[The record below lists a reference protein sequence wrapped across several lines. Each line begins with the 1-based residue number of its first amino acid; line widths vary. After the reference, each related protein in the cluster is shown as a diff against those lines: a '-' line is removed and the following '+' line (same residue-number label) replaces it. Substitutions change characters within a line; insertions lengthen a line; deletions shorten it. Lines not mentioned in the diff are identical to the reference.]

1 MHARILSSRDR
12 QLKESDN
19 QKIYDVLCNLQS
31 NFVSSQDGWDKE
43 DRDQSDEVWDI
54 SPFFASTRDDI

>member
-12 QLKESDN
+12 QLKEIDN

-54 SPFFASTRDDI
+54 SPFIASTRDDI